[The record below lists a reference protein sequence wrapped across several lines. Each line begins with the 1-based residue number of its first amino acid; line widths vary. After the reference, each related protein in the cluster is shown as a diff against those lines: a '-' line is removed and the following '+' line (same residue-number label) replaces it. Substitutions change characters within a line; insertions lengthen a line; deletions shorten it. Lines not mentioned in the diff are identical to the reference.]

1 MPTGITAAYDVTVLP
16 GQHQLEVAITFT
28 GAPAGALHLEL
39 PTWVPGAYGFMRYAR
54 DLFALRA
61 EDARTGAPLSLE
73 REGWSGF
80 RVNTKGEALRV
91 RYRAAASDVGF
102 GELAG
107 VVEHHQAVLL
117 GTRYLYA
124 VGQVGPC
131 TVRYTFPDGW
141 AVHHAAGAKALDAR
155 TFEYPSYAAL
165 LDAPVVAG
173 QFEGVQRS
181 SHGTTFHHVFLD
193 RAVGYGSER
202 DGFLDGVM
210 RVVDAARD
218 VFGGFPFEHYTFIYT
233 FNPLSHWGLEHA
245 NATMIELGEQALI
258 DPKQRRDAIR
268 VCAHE
273 LFHAWNVCRLKP
285 APLGR
290 PDHARGS
297 FPDALWVAEGF
308 TRYYE
313 FVLGAR
319 ANEVTPEIFFSNV
332 LNYYRYLAAMPAY
345 QRVSAKDSSLSTFLN
360 HGKYPG
366 SINNTIDYYD
376 VGMLIAFDLDVL
388 LRSGGRSL
396 DQDFRAFYEAYVGKG
411 DGFTSADLR
420 AFFADRMREAGA
432 LLDVE
437 VEGHAALSTVAKFES
452 LGFSVERGT
461 VRQLGIVLEKDAGP
475 VIDNVLDLGPSGES
489 GLAAGDEIIRVEGLA
504 FHKGS
509 LLWLAAHAE
518 AITLEVKRGHRFFE
532 FKVRPAPREDV
543 VGLVWKGTEAQ
554 AEAIRQWLGR
564 PEFRPTPGQR
574 FSLATY
580 DNFHGV
586 QTVI

>member
-1 MPTGITAAYDVTVLP
+1 MPTGITAAYEVSVLP
-16 GQHQLEVAITFT
+16 GPHELEVAITFQ
-28 GAPAGALHLEL
+28 GVPPGALHLEL

-54 DLFALRA
+54 DLFEVRA
-61 EDARTGAPLSLE
+61 EDSKGAALSLE

-80 RVNTKGEALRV
+80 RVEARGGTVRV
-91 RYRAAASDVGF
+91 RYRAAASDVSF

-107 VVEHHQAVLL
+107 IVEHHQAVLL

-131 TVRYTFPDGW
+131 TVRYGFPEGW
-141 AVHHAAGAKALDAR
+141 AVHHAAGAKPVDAR

-173 QFEGVQRS
+173 QYDVVQRR

-193 RAVGYGSER
+193 RAVGYATER

-210 RVVDAARD
+210 RVVDGAHGM
-218 VFGGFPFEHYTFIYT
+218 FGSFPFEHYTFIYT

-245 NATMIELGEQALI
+245 NATMIELGEQSLI
-258 DPKQRRDAIR
+258 DPGQRRDAIR

-285 APLGR
+285 APLGKL
-290 PDHARGS
+290 DHARGS

-313 FVLGAR
+313 FVLGSR
-319 ANEVTPEIFFSNV
+319 ANEITPEIFFSNI

-345 QRVSAKDSSLSTFLN
+345 ARVSAKDSSLATFLN

-366 SINNTIDYYD
+366 SINNTVDYYD

-388 LRSGGRSL
+388 LRSQGRSL
-396 DQDFRAFYEAYVGKG
+396 DADFRAFYEAYVGKG

-432 LLDVE
+432 LLESE
-437 VEGHAALSTVAKFES
+437 VEGPGALSTVAKIES
-452 LGFSVERGT
+452 LGFEVERGQ
-461 VRQLGIVLEKDAGP
+461 VRKIGIVLEKDKGP
-475 VIDNVLDLGPSGES
+475 VIDNVLDTGPSANS
-489 GLAAGDEIIRVEGLA
+489 GLAAGDEIIRVDGLA
-504 FHKGS
+504 FHAPS
-509 LLWLAAHAE
+509 LRWLIAHAE
-518 AITLEVKRGHRFFE
+518 AITLEVKRGHSFFTFE
-532 FKVRPAPREDV
+532 VRPQAQEDLT
-543 VGLVWKGTEAQ
+543 GLVWRGTEAQ
-554 AEAIRQWLGR
+554 AAAIRTWLGR
-564 PEFRPTPGQR
+564 DDFRPTPGQR
-574 FSLATY
+574 FSIATY